1 MWSFHQS
8 WFFATE
14 FPRGTTQLY
23 GISEGEVLLSL
34 EFPKG
39 IVTIQKFQSFFQ
51 KIMSSNPP
59 TPQAP
64 HPTRH
69 SPFSRFFVE

>member
-39 IVTIQKFQSFFQ
+39 IVTIQKFQSLFKKLCPQ
-51 KIMSSNPP
+51 
-59 TPQAP
+59 TLQAP